1 MLTKLVYAESAESKD
16 DPHAQ
21 SVFIP
26 SIALQYGT
34 GHWKSILSVQTA
46 DNNFSQIST
55 KYKK

>member
-26 SIALQYGT
+26 SIAL
-34 GHWKSILSVQTA
+34 
-46 DNNFSQIST
+46 
-55 KYKK
+55 